1 GGGAGGFQA
10 LSVALLLAQGGLLD
24 LYLIAVTDPYWC
36 SWVATDLAVVAG
48 WTVFFAKHRR
58 GRRGAARTCSAAGGK
73 ARGRG
78 ARGRLPAGA
87 GGAGGAGAGGG
98 GFAFAY
104 LAWLM
109 YSIAFAPKVGL
120 VLGPS
125 RPDLLRLFQ
134 GRAPLGSAGFRL
146 TLALSAPLLYS
157 LVRAVGEP
165 GGPLLLQPRGH
176 RAAGGFLATCLDL
189 LDSFSLLD
197 LLLDGRAPLSS
208 PLRALVLAVY
218 FLALASPV
226 LWLYELHDPPAPGA
240 CGPLLRLLAGC
251 LVDVPLLALRCLLA
265 VAHGQPLSVFV
276 LKNVFFL
283 GGRGLEALEGCWA
296 PAG

>member
-1 GGGAGGFQA
+1 MPYWFCKNFSNDSFSFTMYWDDLTKCQKHWYINVFEWNDSPNEIVRSPARLTGLLFYSGGDGHNNNERRCNFGTPPPSSPTAPPAGGPGGPGGPGGGPGRSCCRGRGGGGGAGGFQA

-109 YSIAFAPKVGL
+109 YS
-120 VLGPS
+120 
-125 RPDLLRLFQ
+125 
-134 GRAPLGSAGFRL
+134 
-146 TLALSAPLLYS
+146 
-157 LVRAVGEP
+157 
-165 GGPLLLQPRGH
+165 
-176 RAAGGFLATCLDL
+176 
-189 LDSFSLLD
+189 
-197 LLLDGRAPLSS
+197 
-208 PLRALVLAVY
+208 
-218 FLALASPV
+218 
-226 LWLYELHDPPAPGA
+226 
-240 CGPLLRLLAGC
+240 
-251 LVDVPLLALRCLLA
+251 
-265 VAHGQPLSVFV
+265 
-276 LKNVFFL
+276 
-283 GGRGLEALEGCWA
+283 
-296 PAG
+296 